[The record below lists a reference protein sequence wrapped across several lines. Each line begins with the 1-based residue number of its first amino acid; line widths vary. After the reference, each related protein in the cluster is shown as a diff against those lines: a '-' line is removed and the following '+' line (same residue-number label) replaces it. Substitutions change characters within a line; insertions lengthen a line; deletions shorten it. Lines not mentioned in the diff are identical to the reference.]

1 MTSESEDLECGMHH
15 RAYGIAKWVHT
26 QVEIAWWALNL
37 LLEVFV
43 MANRRLKA
51 QVEKGE
57 GPSGEG
63 QSPRV
68 EKDECP
74 SGEGCRPRGKQG
86 WRFISHPDVM
96 VTKVF
101 KVEYFSNVNLLDA
114 NLGHNPSFVW
124 HRVFASQV
132 VIREGFRWRLGRGNS
147 ITIWKQP
154 WLKT

>member
-1 MTSESEDLECGMHH
+1 MMNSLWWGSKNNSRDIHWISWDRLTFKKEFGGMGF
-15 RAYGIAKWVHT
+15 R
-26 QVEIAWWALNL
+26 NL
-37 LLEVFV
+37 HIFNLSML
-43 MANRRLKA
+43 
-51 QVEKGE
+51 
-57 GPSGEG
+57 
-63 QSPRV
+63 
-68 EKDECP
+68 
-74 SGEGCRPRGKQG
+74 GKQG